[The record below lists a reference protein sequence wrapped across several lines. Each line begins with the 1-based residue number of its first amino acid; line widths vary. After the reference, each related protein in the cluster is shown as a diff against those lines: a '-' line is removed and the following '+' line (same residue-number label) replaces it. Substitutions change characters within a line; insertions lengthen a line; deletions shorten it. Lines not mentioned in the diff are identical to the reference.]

1 MLKTSLILFTI
12 TSIIFST
19 IYTPQALLPTL
30 KEVFH
35 ISIAETNLLLSVML
49 FVLMVVTPFYAP
61 LAHRF
66 EKKKIMMV
74 SIFFLFLSV
83 LLSAFSTNFYYLLA
97 SRVMQ
102 GIFIPGITAIMLAYV
117 PEVYPKEYRGLGMG
131 IYMAATGFGA
141 VMGRLL
147 AAWVSYIYSWREA
160 FGVFALLLLLAWVLM
175 AWGLPKSNT
184 AQPQNNLDT
193 QLFWQYLR
201 DKKFLSVL
209 LIPMV
214 VFFTF
219 MAMTTFV
226 TYHLSLAPYSLN
238 ESALGSLFL
247 VLLLAVVVSPLA
259 GRLSDSVSRVKLI
272 YMGIFFLILG
282 LFLMLLSP
290 LSMVIVGL
298 GFVVIGMFTVQSVAP
313 IYLVALAPHD
323 KATITVLYQ
332 SFFYFGGVMGT
343 LLPSLAWA
351 YGGFDGVVWVCIWL
365 LLLGIGF
372 LGYNTIFIKD

>member
-1 MLKTSLILFTI
+1 MPI
-12 TSIIFST
+12 
-19 IYTPQALLPTL
+19 
-30 KEVFH
+30 
-35 ISIAETNLLLSVML
+35 
-49 FVLMVVTPFYAP
+49 
-61 LAHRF
+61 
-66 EKKKIMMV
+66 EK
-74 SIFFLFLSV
+74 LQL
-83 LLSAFSTNFYYLLA
+83 N
-97 SRVMQ
+97 
-102 GIFIPGITAIMLAYV
+102 
-117 PEVYPKEYRGLGMG
+117 
-131 IYMAATGFGA
+131 
-141 VMGRLL
+141 
-147 AAWVSYIYSWREA
+147 
-160 FGVFALLLLLAWVLM
+160 
-175 AWGLPKSNT
+175 
-184 AQPQNNLDT
+184 

-238 ESALGSLFL
+238 ESTLGSLFL

-259 GRLSDSVSRVKLI
+259 GRLSDSVSRVTLI

-313 IYLVALAPHD
+313 TYLVALAPHD

-351 YGGFDGVVWVCIWL
+351 YGGFDGVVWVCVWL

-372 LGYNTIFIKD
+372 LSYIKWEGYRDKKNNPH